1 MKQFKAIT
9 LLLLLLTSN
18 SAFSQDPEFTQFYA
32 NPIYLNPAFS
42 GSHGCPRIV
51 LNHRNQWPNITGAY
65 VTNTVSYDQYVPA
78 INGGISI
85 SFMND
90 MAGQNT
96 INWNTVNVAYSYHL
110 AVNRKFTILMGAQA
124 GWNQKFL
131 DWNKLTFGDQIDP
144 HSGFIYKTG
153 DQPRSE
159 KLLENGW
166 GTKGFF
172 DASAGIIG
180 FSKSF
185 YFGVAV
191 KHLTSPDQSL
201 ILSDNP
207 SELPMRITGHIGS
220 KIELGGKSKYSTE
233 TSLSPNIIYSYQD
246 GFMQLNLGMLVKY
259 GAFTAGA
266 WWREGDA
273 FILSMGMDTG
283 TFRFGYSYDITTS
296 KLTNGSGGS
305 HELSLGI
312 YFNCKKS
319 IPKFRTISCPSF

>member
-1 MKQFKAIT
+1 MRLFKAFT
-9 LLLLLLTSN
+9 LLSLLFTSTI
-18 SAFSQDPEFTQFYA
+18 ALSQDPEFTQFYA

-42 GSHGCPRIV
+42 GSHGCPRIN

-65 VTNTVSYDQYVPA
+65 VTNTASFDQYVPA
-78 INGGISI
+78 LNGGVSI

-96 INWNTVNVAYSYHL
+96 INWNSVNAAYSYHL
-110 AVNRKFTILMGAQA
+110 AVTRKFTILMGAQV

-153 DQPRSE
+153 DQPRSA
-159 KLLENGW
+159 KILDNGW
-166 GTKGFF
+166 GTRGFF

-180 FSKSF
+180 FSKAF
-185 YFGVAV
+185 YFGVAA
-191 KHLTSPDQSL
+191 KHLTQPDQSL
-201 ILSDNP
+201 ILSDEP
-207 SELPMRITGHIGS
+207 SVLPIRITGHVGS
-220 KIELGGKSKYSTE
+220 NIKLNGKSKYSTP
-233 TSLSPNIIYSYQD
+233 TSLSPNAIFSYQD

-273 FILSMGMDTG
+273 FILSLGMDSG

-296 KLTNGSGGS
+296 RLTNGSGGS

-312 YFNCKKS
+312 NFNCKKS

>member
-1 MKQFKAIT
+1 MKLFKAIT
-9 LLLLLLTSN
+9 LLLLLLTSS

-42 GSHGCPRIV
+42 GSHGCPRV
-51 LNHRNQWPNITGAY
+51 NLNYRNQWPNITGAF

-78 INGGISI
+78 INGGISV

-96 INWNTVNVAYSYHL
+96 INWNSANVAYSYHL
-110 AVNRKFTILMGAQA
+110 AVNRKFTILMGAQV

-153 DQPRSE
+153 DQPRSQR
-159 KLLENGW
+159 LLDNGW

-191 KHLTSPDQSL
+191 KHLTTPDQSL

-220 KIELGGKSKYSTE
+220 NIKLGGKSKYSTE
-233 TSLSPNIIYSYQD
+233 TSLSPNVIYSYQD

-273 FILSMGMDTG
+273 FILSIGMDSG

-296 KLTNGSGGS
+296 RLTNGSGGS

-312 YFNCKKS
+312 NFNCKKS